1 MTILFYDTETTGL
14 PLWSEPSEH
23 PGQPWVVSLS
33 ALLTD
38 DEGKKLAS
46 MDLMVNP
53 ERKFEIPDE
62 VVQIHGIT
70 NEQAAATGLPMPLVF
85 KTFLALWEVADRRI
99 GFGESFDARMVR
111 IQLMRLYKD
120 ESDEFHDRWKAGKSE
135 DVMKLT
141 TPICKL
147 PPTDKMMA
155 AGRRGYKSPKLTEAF
170 EIIMGEEMKNAHS
183 SMGDVIATKALYFAI
198 KAAS

>member
-1 MTILFYDTETTGL
+1 MTILFYDSETTGL

-23 PGQPWVVSLS
+23 PDQPWVVSLS

-38 DEGKKLAS
+38 DEGQKLAS
-46 MDLMVNP
+46 MDLMINP

-111 IQLMRLYKD
+111 IQLMRLFPD
-120 ESDEFHDRWKAGKSE
+120 ESEEFHEHWKKAPAE
-135 DVMKLT
+135 DVMKMA

-147 PPTDKMMA
+147 PPTEKMMA
-155 AGRRGYKSPKLTEAF
+155 AGRKNYKQPKLVEAHLA
-170 EIIMGEEMKNAHS
+170 IMGTEMRASHS
-183 SMGDVIATKALYFAI
+183 AMGDVMATKALYFAMM
-198 KAAS
+198 K